1 MNKLHSNSGSPS
13 NGGPIREGSNRE
25 SFLDRVAGSLGR
37 PRRTDSVVRPDW
49 KHTVHLDTLSDR
61 TPEQLVEILKEQC
74 FFIHTQV
81 IESTPELLQQTL
93 GDLIAG
99 YGGGP
104 VVRSGDPRF
113 AEYGL
118 SFPGD
123 FAWSEHAGREENVRR
138 AEAANIALV
147 FADYALAESGT
158 VVLASRPDQG
168 RALHFLPAH
177 YIAVIE
183 RERIVPRSTQ
193 AMADLNRRVEAGENL
208 GSCLNMIS
216 GPSNSADIEMQLV
229 VGVHGPLRATYVLV

>member
-1 MNKLHSNSGSPS
+1 MMKT
-13 NGGPIREGSNRE
+13 PISQAHDRTDSSNRD
-25 SFLDRVAGSLGR
+25 SFLKRVSESLGR
-37 PRRTDSVVRPDW
+37 PLPTDNVQRPAW
-49 KHTVHLDTLSDR
+49 KHTLHLDTLADR

-81 IESTPELLQQTL
+81 IESTPDLLQKTL
-93 GDLIAG
+93 DGLIEG

-104 VVRSGDPRF
+104 IMRSGDRRF

-123 FAWSEHAGREENVRR
+123 AVWSEQAGRAENIRL

-147 FADYALAESGT
+147 FADCALAESGT
-158 VVLASRPDQG
+158 VVLESRPDQG
-168 RALHFLPAH
+168 RALHFLPSH

-183 RERIVPRSTQ
+183 RDRIVPRSTQ
-193 AMADLNRRVEAGENL
+193 AMAELNRRHEAGGTL
-208 GSCLNMIS
+208 GSCINMIS

-229 VGVHGPLRATYVLV
+229 VGVHGPLRATYVLI